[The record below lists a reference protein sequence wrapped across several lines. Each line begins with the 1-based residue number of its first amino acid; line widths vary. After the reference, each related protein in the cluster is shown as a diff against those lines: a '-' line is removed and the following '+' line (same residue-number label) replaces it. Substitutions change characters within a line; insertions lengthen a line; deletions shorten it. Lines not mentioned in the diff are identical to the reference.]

1 MAELVDKLQDGAYH
15 IPKTIK
21 LTLEGASFMNELLQI
36 DPEQRIA
43 WSDLISHQYLQ
54 SEEFDAIDDSMLNLS
69 YMPDS
74 KAQ

>member
-1 MAELVDKLQDGAYH
+1 MAELVDKLQDGTYH

-21 LTLEGASFMNELLQI
+21 LSLEGASFMNELLQI

>member
-1 MAELVDKLQDGAYH
+1 MVELIDKLQDGTYH

-21 LTLEGASFMNELLQI
+21 LSLEGASFMNELLQI
-36 DPEQRIA
+36 DPEQRID
-43 WSDLISHQYLQ
+43 WIGLISHQYLQ

-74 KAQ
+74 

>member
-1 MAELVDKLQDGAYH
+1 
-15 IPKTIK
+15 
-21 LTLEGASFMNELLQI
+21 MNELLQI

>member
-1 MAELVDKLQDGAYH
+1 MAELADKLQDGTYH

-21 LTLEGASFMNELLQI
+21 LSLEGASFMNELLQI

-43 WSDLISHQYLQ
+43 WNDLISHQYLQ

>member
-1 MAELVDKLQDGAYH
+1 MAELVDKLQDGTYH

-21 LTLEGASFMNELLQI
+21 LSLEGASFMNELLQI
-36 DPEQRIA
+36 DPEHRIA